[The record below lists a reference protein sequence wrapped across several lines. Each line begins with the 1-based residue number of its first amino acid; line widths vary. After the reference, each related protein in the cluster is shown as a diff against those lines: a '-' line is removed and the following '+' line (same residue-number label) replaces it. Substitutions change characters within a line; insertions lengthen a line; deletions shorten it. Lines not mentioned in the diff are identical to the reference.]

1 MTVYR
6 FEHCLQC
13 GTTLVHRT
21 GELPKQFCS
30 KRCGISYH
38 TTDQHRMVIAAS
50 AYDAT
55 PTGVLRRR
63 NRGAG
68 MFVELALVDDSLN
81 IDARQN

>member
-13 GTTLVHRT
+13 GTTLVHRA
-21 GELPKQFCS
+21 GELPRQFCS
-30 KRCGISYH
+30 KRCGFEYH
-38 TTDQHRMVIAAS
+38 TSTQHRMVIAVS

-68 MFVELALVDDSLN
+68 IFVELALVDDSL
-81 IDARQN
+81 DVSGKQN